1 MFAMDAISPI
11 TNRVKR
17 NLEESGQIGKVEVQE
32 QTVLEFTHFFD
43 ATGVQSTALGISLTG
58 AENFFKHGHVNYIYL
73 DDKLYVYETKHSQQ
87 SGFIEFQIGGPK
99 SSGEPFYLRGDAAG
113 SSFLFLYWGEL
124 NTTHTIKICDRVET
138 ITPID
143 PKYLPGVCLPVVE
156 ISQETF
162 ATDISSG
169 AAEIKPNEC
178 DQLEAAYAAGLPCVF
193 VSRIS
198 DDEFSVTV
206 SNISPLSF
214 VIAADIVAPFYSF
227 SDGFLGERRFY
238 RGVDNVWRMSKS
250 E

>member
-1 MFAMDAISPI
+1 MFLMDAIAPI
-11 TNRVKR
+11 VNRVLRKLGIR
-17 NLEESGQIGKVEVQE
+17 EGQIRGKQVLGIAEEYSFDVDEETGVGNVWIDDQGLVLEKGKTYEVVVDGKSYHCQADDYFGMGYFLGSKE
-32 QTVLEFTHFFD
+32 QTYSDYPFHINGD
-43 ATGVQSTALGISLTG
+43 KSTI
-58 AENFFKHGHVNYIYL
+58 
-73 DDKLYVYETKHSQQ
+73 DLYVKGTE
-87 SGFIEFQIGGPK
+87 
-99 SSGEPFYLRGDAAG
+99 
-113 SSFLFLYWGEL
+113 
-124 NTTHTIKICDRVET
+124 TTHTVDVYEVTET

-156 ISQETF
+156 ISQETL

-214 VIAADIVAPFYSF
+214 VIAANIVVPFYSF